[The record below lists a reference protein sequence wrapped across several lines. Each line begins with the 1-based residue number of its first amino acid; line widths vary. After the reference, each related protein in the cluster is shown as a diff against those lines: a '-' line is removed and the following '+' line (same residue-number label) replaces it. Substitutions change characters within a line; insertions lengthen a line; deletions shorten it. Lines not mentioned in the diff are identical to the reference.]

1 MSFASD
7 TKSELCRTSTS
18 KPCCVRAELYGI
30 LLFCNTFH
38 AGELRILT
46 EHRGFLQRS
55 ERLLRR
61 AAGVEADERS
71 GEPGGKLSLTVRD
84 PGKLRAICALFG
96 SEPERNP
103 ALHVNLGVL
112 EEDCCRASFLRGAFL
127 AGGSITSPKKSYH
140 LELITGH
147 YSVSR
152 EVSAL
157 LREMDFRPGSLARN
171 GNYVVYFKHS
181 EAIEDLLTLMGAPMA
196 ALDLMNAK
204 VEKEMVNKVNRRIN
218 CDEANL
224 DKTVNAAVSQ
234 LGAIRRLQESGRLDS
249 LSPKLQEAARL
260 RLAHPELNLS
270 QLGALAEPPVTK
282 STFNYRMKKLMELA
296 EENGRPTEA

>member
-1 MSFASD
+1 MSFASE
-7 TKSELCRTSTS
+7 TKTELCRS
-18 KPCCVRAELYGI
+18 PMNRACCVRSELYGV
-30 LLFCNTFH
+30 LLFCNTFS
-38 AGELRILT
+38 AGELRVLT
-46 EHRGFLQRS
+46 EHRGFLQRT

-61 AAGVEADERS
+61 AAGVEADERE
-71 GEPGGKLSLTVRD
+71 GAPGSKLSLTVRD
-84 PGKLRAICALFG
+84 PEKLAKLRALVG
-96 SEPERNP
+96 SEPARNP

-127 AGGSITSPKKSYH
+127 AGGSITSPRKSYH

-157 LREMDFRPGSLARN
+157 LREMEFRPGSLGRN
-171 GNYVVYFKHS
+171 GNYVLYFKHS
-181 EAIEDLLTLMGAPMA
+181 EAIEDLLTLMGAPQA
-196 ALDLMNAK
+196 ALELMSAK
-204 VEKEMVNKVNRRIN
+204 VEKEVVNRVNRRIN

-224 DKTVNAAVSQ
+224 DKTVNAAVAQ
-234 LGAIRRLQESGRLDS
+234 LGAIRRLREAGKLEA
-249 LSPKLQEAARL
+249 LSPKLLEAARL
-260 RLAHPELNLS
+260 REEHPELNLS